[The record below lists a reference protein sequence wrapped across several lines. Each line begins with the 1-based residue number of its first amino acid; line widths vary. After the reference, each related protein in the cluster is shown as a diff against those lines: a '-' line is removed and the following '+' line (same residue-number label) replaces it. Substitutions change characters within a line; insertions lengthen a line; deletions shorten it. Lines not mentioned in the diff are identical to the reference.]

1 MDSGARCDGRTNENL
16 LAVFAEALE
25 VRRAMTLSII
35 IPCRN
40 AARTIDETLQ
50 ALATQHWPGAWEVIV
65 ADNGSTDDLTKIVAK
80 HIPRIPCLRLIDAS
94 GRRGASYARNVGV
107 KASTGEGILFCDAD
121 DVPAPGWAVSM
132 EAALR
137 VHGFVASRLEFEKLN
152 SPAVRSARGYT
163 QVAGLQQFRFLPFPH
178 AGSGTLG
185 ITRALH
191 DAVAGFDETIPICE
205 DIDYCM
211 RVQQKGVR
219 LEFVPDAV
227 LHCRLRASKKGVYAQ
242 ASQYA
247 EYEVYLYKKYGAGY
261 LWEWWRWRKYVQAWR
276 TLLGRMLELLRTPEG
291 KTMLAWRVGRL
302 MGLLKGSVRFGAPPV
317 MVE

>member
-1 MDSGARCDGRTNENL
+1 
-16 LAVFAEALE
+16 
-25 VRRAMTLSII
+25 MTLSII

-40 AARTIDETLQ
+40 AARTIEETLQ
-50 ALATQHWPGAWEVIV
+50 ALADQKWPAAWEVIV
-65 ADNGSTDDLTKIVAK
+65 ADNGSTDNLARVVAK
-80 HIPRIPCLRLIDAS
+80 YTLRIPHLRLVDAS
-94 GRRGASYARNVGV
+94 ARRGASYARNIGV
-107 KASTGEGILFCDAD
+107 NAATGEYILFCDAD
-121 DVPAPGWAVSM
+121 DVPAAGWAVAM
-132 EAALR
+132 EKAVR
-137 VHGFVASRLEFEKLN
+137 MHGFVASRLEFEKLN
-152 SPAVRSARGYT
+152 SPVVRSARGCT
-163 QVAGLQQFRFLPFPH
+163 QIVGLQQFRFLPFPH

-211 RVQQKGVR
+211 RVQQQGIK

-247 EYEVYLYKKYGAGY
+247 EYEVYLYKKYGAGH
-261 LWEWWRWRKYVQAWR
+261 LWEWWRWRKYLQAWR
-276 TLLGRMLELLRTPEG
+276 NLLGRMSELLRTPEG
-291 KTMLAWRVGRL
+291 KTLFAWRLGRL
-302 MGLLKGSVRFGAPPV
+302 MGLLKGSLRFWAPPV